1 MLKKISS
8 IILIILITFIVSVG
22 SFYYF
27 NQMFGYKIP
36 VNIITVTYNE
46 NPISKYHI
54 GEFNIENSKY
64 FEKNYERYVNYKIA
78 NPKLTD
84 DEVIT
89 RVNIG
94 LDNKFYTNIRESN
107 LDDGILILCNKYNK
121 LPKNYVPKLV
131 TMNSK
136 YAKGGKLHPEAYDA
150 FKKLSDDARKLG
162 YKIIVNSG
170 YRSYGSQTSIYNNY
184 VNRDGR
190 ERADTYSARPGHSEH
205 QTGLAID
212 VASSGRFSS
221 FGSTKEYTWMK
232 ANAHKYGYILRYTK
246 KNQWIT
252 GYMNEEWHYRYVGID
267 AADYIYKNN
276 ITFEEYY
283 VRFLERD

>member
-27 NQMFGYKIP
+27 NQMFSYKMP
-36 VNIITVTYNE
+36 VNIINVTYNE
-46 NPISKYHI
+46 NPVNKYHI
-54 GEFNIENSKY
+54 SEFNVETSRY
-64 FEKNYERYVNYKIA
+64 FEKNYARYVNYKKV

-89 RVNIG
+89 RVNMG

-107 LDDGILILCNKYNK
+107 IDDGILILCNKYNK

-131 TMNSK
+131 TMESK
-136 YAKGGKLHPEAYDA
+136 YAKGGKLHPEAYEA

-190 ERADTYSARPGHSEH
+190 EKADTYSARPGHSEH

>member
-8 IILIILITFIVSVG
+8 IILIILITFIISLG
-22 SFYYF
+22 SFCYF
-27 NQMFGYKIP
+27 NNIVNYKLP
-36 VNIITVTYNE
+36 VNIINVTYNE
-46 NPISKYHI
+46 NPVNKYHI
-54 GEFNIENSKY
+54 NEFNIKNSKY
-64 FEKNYERYVNYKIA
+64 FEKNYKRYISYRNN

-89 RVNIG
+89 SVNMG

-121 LPKNYVPKLV
+121 LPKNYIPALV
-131 TMNSK
+131 SMDGK
-136 YAKGGKLHPEAYDA
+136 YSKGGKLHPEAYEA
-150 FKKLSDDARKLG
+150 FKKLADDARKLG
-162 YKIIVNSG
+162 YKIIINSG
-170 YRSYGSQTSIYNNY
+170 YRSYSSQTSIYNNY

-190 ERADTYSARPGHSEH
+190 DTADTYSARPGHSEH

-212 VASSGRFSS
+212 VTSSGRFSS
-221 FGSTKEYTWMK
+221 FGSTKEYLWMK

-246 KNQWIT
+246 KNQGIT

-267 AADYIYKNN
+267 AADYIYKND

>member
-27 NQMFGYKIP
+27 NKMFSYKLP
-36 VNIITVTYNE
+36 VNIINVTYNE
-46 NPISKYHI
+46 NPVNKYHI
-54 GEFNIENSKY
+54 GEFNVETSKY
-64 FEKNYERYVNYKIA
+64 FEKNYERYVNYKKE

-107 LDDGILILCNKYNK
+107 IDDGILILCNKYNK

-131 TMNSK
+131 TMESK
-136 YAKGGKLHPEAYDA
+136 YAKGGKLHPEAYEA

-190 ERADTYSARPGHSEH
+190 DRADTYSARPGHSEH

-232 ANAHKYGYILRYTK
+232 DNAHKYGYILRYTK